1 MTNQAKT
8 ALSKQVTVRNVSPAL
23 SERLERLALERGQ
36 SVNATVLDI
45 LSAAVGL
52 QPEERRA
59 RLARYT
65 TWTEG
70 DLQEFQ
76 SALHAQRVIDDKLWS

>member
-1 MTNQAKT
+1 M
-8 ALSKQVTVRNVSPAL
+8 RNVSPDL
-23 SERLERLALERGQ
+23 SERLERLALARGQ
-36 SVNATVLDI
+36 SVNTTVLEI

-65 TWTEG
+65 TWTEA

-76 SALHAQRVIDDKLWS
+76 STLHAQRAIDDKLWS